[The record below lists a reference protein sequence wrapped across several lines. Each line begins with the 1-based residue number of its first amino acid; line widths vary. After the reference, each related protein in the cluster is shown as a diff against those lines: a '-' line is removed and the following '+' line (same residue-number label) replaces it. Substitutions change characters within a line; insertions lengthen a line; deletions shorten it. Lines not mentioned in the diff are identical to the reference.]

1 MKRFVRIALF
11 IPTLILTASIG
22 IFTALYF
29 FYPSH
34 TLRVGGLIA
43 FADSDLIIRMSD
55 DDFLELA
62 KGRSYDELVSELGKP
77 SGTVGSGIV
86 RYYWRIGENKY
97 GVVNYCGSK
106 TVGIPEIWTGEQS
119 KIKIEF

>member
-11 IPTLILTASIG
+11 IPTIIIITYIG
-22 IFTALYF
+22 IFAALYF
-29 FYPSH
+29 FYPSQ
-34 TLRVGGLIA
+34 TKRVGGLIA
-43 FADSDLIIRMSD
+43 FVDSDLIIRMSD
-55 DDFLELA
+55 DDFIDLA